1 MANRRMPQ
9 IITISFLDLMVNF
22 AGACILLLCLSM
34 TIINKLSENKPCI
47 EIPLNA
53 NVYFDS
59 EKRMLW
65 DTLDGSFKNLKP
77 GDKIIVTVEQ
87 LKSIPNGES
96 ATVSNDVNFDCSQ
109 CPPRFERCTLP
120 HFPPICPEPGKC
132 AIAATP
138 TTPKCNNNNT
148 PNLATDDTYTFDVT
162 MTKLG
167 DCASSWSDQ
176 YGRTGTYGLAAHYGP
191 FPIAGGGKNLM
202 IKDLNKS
209 DAVVRVV
216 IDAPTT
222 CSIVS
227 PVTGNPGN
235 PTYPGVLNMV
245 VLFDEDKGHKISL
258 TVEKGNKKCSHRKP
272 NERSIGLWGNDKIK
286 IINPP
291 KTGIQYVRQYGNPIE
306 GDYEIYGTCIK
317 APAGGYGKAT
327 LHILSRDKPGTN
339 ITQPFPT
346 LKLDEKVLLMK
357 VHISPDGTVRKIN

>member
-96 ATVSNDVNFDCSQ
+96 AIVSNDVNFDCSQ

-120 HFPPICPEPGKC
+120 HFPPICPEPDKC

-176 YGRTGTYGLAAHYGP
+176 YGRTGTYRLAAHYGP
-191 FPIAGGGKNLM
+191 FPIAGGDKSLT
-202 IKDLNKS
+202 IRDLNKP
-209 DAVVRVV
+209 DAKVSIPIVAPAPCSV
-216 IDAPTT
+216 IVPAP
-222 CSIVS
+222 V
-227 PVTGNPGN
+227 NPG
-235 PTYPGVLNMV
+235 YPGALNMV
-245 VLFDEDKGHKISL
+245 VLFDEDKGNKISL
-258 TVEKGNKKCSHRKP
+258 TVEKGRQKCTHRTP
-272 NERSIGLWGNDKIK
+272 NESSIGQWGNDKRGP
-286 IINPP
+286 INPP
-291 KTGIQYVRQYGNPIE
+291 KTGIQYVRQYKTIAGE
-306 GDYEIYGTCIK
+306 YEIYGTCIK

-327 LHILSRDKPGTN
+327 LYVLSKDKPGTN
-339 ITQPFPT
+339 ISKEFPSMR
-346 LKLDEKVLLMK
+346 LKEKVLLMK
-357 VHISPDGTVRKIN
+357 VHISTDGTIRRIN